1 MRASCRVSEVQQV
14 QLMLRGLSNCVGVL
28 GHEDCFVAVTVVLS
42 IRLAGV
48 SEVVE
53 GFVRMKALLFLLLY
67 HHDNDD

>member
-1 MRASCRVSEVQQV
+1 
-14 QLMLRGLSNCVGVL
+14 MLRGLSNCVGVL